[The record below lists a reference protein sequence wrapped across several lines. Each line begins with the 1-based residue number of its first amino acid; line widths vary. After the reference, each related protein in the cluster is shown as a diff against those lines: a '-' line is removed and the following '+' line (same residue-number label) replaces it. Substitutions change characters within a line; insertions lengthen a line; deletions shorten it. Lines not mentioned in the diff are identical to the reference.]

1 MGEVAVVGNVAG
13 NERGDDPIARAQM
26 PLSFAK
32 TGETVKVARVRGKEE
47 MHHHLETLGFVEGVE
62 VRVVSEMKGDLIVE
76 VKGAQ
81 IALNKKT
88 ATMIITQ

>member
-1 MGEVAVVGNVAG
+1 MGEVAVAGNVAG
-13 NERGDDPIARAQM
+13 NVRSDNPVARAQM

-32 TGETVKVARVRGKEE
+32 TGDVVTVAKVRGKED
-47 MHHHLETLGFVEGVE
+47 MHHHLETLGFVEGAE
-62 VRVVSEMKGDLIVE
+62 VRVVSEMRGDLIVE
-76 VKGAQ
+76 VKGTQ

>member
-1 MGEVAVVGNVAG
+1 MGEVAVAGNVAG
-13 NERGDDPIARAQM
+13 NARSDDLIARAQM

-32 TGETVKVARVRGKEE
+32 TGEVVTVVKVRGKED
-47 MHHHLETLGFVEGVE
+47 MHHRLETLGFVEGTE
-62 VRVVSEMKGDLIVE
+62 VRVISEMKGDLIVE
-76 VKGAQ
+76 VKGTQ